1 MANKFVIE
9 VRAKGFT
16 SLDQQLK
23 SSDKAMQGF
32 EKSTRRSRR
41 ATKGLERGLGS
52 IRNALLLYTF
62 AFAGAIKATL
72 SLVNA
77 ASKFETVKT
86 RLVGLTGS
94 VVKANK
100 AFDTFNAVA
109 ATTPFTLED
118 VVNAGAQLKA
128 FGADAEALIKPI
140 TNLAAF
146 MGTTA
151 TEAANAFGRAY
162 AGGAGAADILRERG
176 ILNIIKE
183 SQGLTNLATTTL
195 PKFREALITSLQD
208 PAVGIEGS
216 TDRMAATFVGAVSN
230 MQDSITRLMA
240 EVGDRMLPI
249 FKDLTKF
256 VGESAEALRDWLTGG
271 GSDAEE
277 MLKTLKAMGISAE
290 NLAGLEMIV
299 FREDAEKQISK
310 IDEQLKKILFKN
322 PQLRKDFED
331 LGGEMLTIEKRLF
344 GKKLADQLVGIERS
358 TGTTIDLMSVLKQK
372 LNANG
377 IAVGE
382 MAEEFLKT
390 GKFSKELVDS
400 TESESVQIAQMI
412 ALLQQ
417 EEEIRNRLKDIIA
430 ELSATEPPVIVE
442 PKDHQQILKTARAFK
457 QFSDNIG
464 DAIINGQNLG
474 DAVVNS
480 LKAIA
485 AELVAQAASFAIL
498 NMITGGG
505 FSASKAGFN
514 LLGAVFPKLG
524 HTGGAVTKNGVQA
537 FANGG
542 VVQGRDNVPILA
554 QAGEFIIRRESA
566 QSIGLDSLRQMNE
579 SGQAPSNI
587 NVHIHG
593 GVVQEDYI
601 RNELIPAINRSGV
614 RIA

>member
-16 SLDQQLK
+16 SLEQQLK
-23 SSDKAMQGF
+23 SSDKAMQGL
-32 EKSTRRSRR
+32 ERTTRRSRR
-41 ATKGLERGLGS
+41 ATKGLERGLGAM
-52 IRNALLLYTF
+52 RNAILLYTF
-62 AFAGAIKATL
+62 ALAGAVKGTMKF
-72 SLVNA
+72 VNTA
-77 ASKFETVKT
+77 AKFEAVKV

-140 TNLAAF
+140 TDLAAF

-208 PAVGIEGS
+208 PVVGIEGS
-216 TDRMAATFVGAVSN
+216 TNRMSETFQGAVSN
-230 MQDSITRLMA
+230 MQDSVTRLLA
-240 EVGDRMLPI
+240 SVGDRLLPM
-249 FKDLTKF
+249 FKDL
-256 VGESAEALRDWLTGG
+256 VAVIGESAEKLTNWFTGG
-271 GSDAEE
+271 GSDADE
-277 MLKTLKAMGISAE
+277 MLKTLKAMGVETKA
-290 NLAGLEMIV
+290 LAGLEMIV
-299 FREDAEKQISK
+299 FREDAQKQIEK
-310 IDEQLKKILFKN
+310 IDEQLEDLLFKN
-322 PQLRKDFED
+322 KDLRADFTE
-331 LGGEMLTIEKRLF
+331 LGGEFITEEVKLGVVR
-344 GKKLADQLVGIERS
+344 LADKLIGIARS
-358 TGTTIDLMSVLKQK
+358 TEMTTDWMSVLKQR
-372 LNANG
+372 LNQNG
-377 IAVGE
+377 VAVGQ

-390 GKFSKELVDS
+390 GKFSEKIVES
-400 TESESVQIAQMI
+400 TESESVQIAQII

-417 EEEIRNRLKDIIA
+417 EEEIRNRLKDIMA
-430 ELSATEPPVIVE
+430 ELSVTEPPIIVK

-464 DAIINGQNLG
+464 EAVVHGQDLG
-474 DAVVNS
+474 EAVVNS
-480 LKAIA
+480 LRAIA
-485 AELVAQAASFAIL
+485 AELAAQAASFLIL

-505 FSASKAGFN
+505 FSAGKAGFS
-514 LLGAVFPKLG
+514 LLSAIFPKLG
-524 HTGGAVTKNGVQA
+524 HTGGAVTKSGVQA

-542 VVQGRDNVPILA
+542 VVQGKDDVPILA
-554 QAGEFIIRRESA
+554 QAGEFIIRREA
-566 QSIGLDSLRQMNE
+566 VQSIGLDQLHQMNQT
-579 SGQAPSNI
+579 GQSNNLTVNISAPM
-587 NVHIHG
+587 VDETVVDHI
-593 GVVQEDYI
+593 
-601 RNELIPAINRSGV
+601 IPAIEKASRFDL
-614 RIA
+614 A